1 MLIPYQSELNLSHN
15 KFVTLQRLPKTIT
28 KLNVSSNPW
37 KLDEPHYE
45 SHRNTYL
52 LSIMADLCTISH
64 LSMSN
69 CGLEEMPKESF
80 KLNFKNLYIVRAIF
94 LTEFIGDSIISRFES
109 RRPLR
114 KPNIRNRRIRFQ
126 SGNSLKLTTLSHL
139 TIH

>member
-1 MLIPYQSELNLSHN
+1 MLIPYQCELNLSHN

-80 KLNFKNLYIVRAIF
+80 KQNLYIF
-94 LTEFIGDSIISRFES
+94 
-109 RRPLR
+109 P
-114 KPNIRNRRIRFQ
+114 
-126 SGNSLKLTTLSHL
+126 SHIL
-139 TIH
+139 DNVHR

>member
-1 MLIPYQSELNLSHN
+1 M
-15 KFVTLQRLPKTIT
+15 TLQRLPKTIT

-69 CGLEEMPKESF
+69 CGLEEMPKVIQSYLDLKVVDLSENEISEIEGSVF
-80 KLNFKNLYIVRAIF
+80 NQVIIVNTVHMKVSLGRSLNFV
-94 LTEFIGDSIISRFES
+94 
-109 RRPLR
+109 
-114 KPNIRNRRIRFQ
+114 
-126 SGNSLKLTTLSHL
+126 
-139 TIH
+139 